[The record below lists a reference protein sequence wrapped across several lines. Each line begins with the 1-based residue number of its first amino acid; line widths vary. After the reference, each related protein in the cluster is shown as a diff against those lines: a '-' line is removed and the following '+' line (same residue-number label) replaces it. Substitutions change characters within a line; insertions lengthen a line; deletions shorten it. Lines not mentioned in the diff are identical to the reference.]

1 VTVFRILGPLEV
13 RENAQRL
20 DVGGRKQR
28 ALLAVLLLHAGETVS
43 DDQLI
48 DALWDE
54 KPPARAVSSVHAYVS
69 RLRKVLGR
77 DRIVRSDYGYRLQL
91 GRDEL
96 DLRRF
101 EQLLAHGREL
111 LQQGDAARARETLRN
126 ALGLW
131 QGPPL
136 ADFRYEP
143 FAAAEI
149 RRLEELRVAALEERL
164 EADLALGHDAELVP
178 EFDALVREH
187 PLRERLVGQLMVA
200 LYRAGR
206 QAEALDVYERTRRA
220 LGHELGLQ
228 PSPELQRLSAE
239 IVRQEPSL
247 DALAAT
253 SAATP
258 PARKGVRRPSALAL
272 VALTVATA
280 VGATVVLVGTD
291 GGPSA
296 TAAPRLAL
304 VLPRPPGPHPA
315 DTYIAAYMKGLRLA
329 ASEDGFQ
336 TRWLV
341 GDEIPP
347 LNSPANA
354 KLAAQVRAG
363 DFDLVV
369 VAGETLVAA
378 LVPTIRKLKST
389 QFVLVDVS
397 LDRIFKGTKPFHGLR
412 NATGV
417 RFAQEEAGY
426 LVGYLSGLIEARG
439 GTRLNHRT
447 VVLAIGGFAIPS
459 VKELVNGFARGAR
472 QALPGITVRT
482 DYSQSFVDQ
491 SKCEDLA
498 NRQIDDGSDI
508 VFAAAGECS
517 FGALR
522 VAGTRG
528 VWGIGVDG
536 DRSDLG
542 PHILASTVTRFDQAV
557 LAVAR
562 SFRQGTLP
570 TGRDVVLGFDDDV
583 VGITGLSPQVPASV
597 RKRIAQAEAAF
608 GKGAER

>member
-13 RENAQRL
+13 RENAQGV

-28 ALLAVLLLHAGETVS
+28 VLLAVLLLHAGETVS
-43 DDQLI
+43 VDQLI
-48 DALWDE
+48 EALWGD
-54 KPPARAVSSVHAYVS
+54 KPPPRAVSSVHAYVS

-77 DRIVRSDYGYRLQL
+77 DRIVRSDYGYRVLL

-111 LQQGDAARARETLRN
+111 LQQGDAEQARETLGS

-136 ADFRYEP
+136 ADFMYEP

-149 RRLEELRVAALEERL
+149 RRLEELRLDALEERL
-164 EADLALGHDAELVP
+164 EADLALGHHAELVP
-178 EFDALVREH
+178 EIDAVVRAH

-206 QAEALDVYERTRRA
+206 QAEALDVYERTRRE

-228 PSPELQRLSAE
+228 PSHELQHLSAE

-253 SAATP
+253 TT
-258 PARKGVRRPSALAL
+258 ARPSVRETVHRRSALAL
-272 VALTVATA
+272 VALALVVA
-280 VGATVVLVGTD
+280 VGATIVFVGAD

-296 TAAPRLAL
+296 TAAPRMAL
-304 VLPRPPGPHPA
+304 VLPRPPGPRPA
-315 DTYIAAYMKGLRLA
+315 DAYVAAYMKGLRLA
-329 ASEDGFQ
+329 ASEEGFQ

-341 GDEIPP
+341 GDELPP
-347 LNSPANA
+347 LNSPTNA
-354 KLAAQVRAG
+354 KLRAQVQTG

-369 VAGETLVAA
+369 VAGETLAAA
-378 LVPTIRKLKST
+378 LVPTVRELEST
-389 QFVLVDVS
+389 RFVFVDVS
-397 LDRIFKGTKPFHGLR
+397 LDRIFNGRKPFHGLR

-417 RFAQEEAGY
+417 TFADEQAGY

-439 GTRLNHRT
+439 GTRLNHHT
-447 VVLAIGGFAIPS
+447 VVSAIGGFAIPS
-459 VKELVNGFARGAR
+459 VKALVNGFARGAR

-482 DYSQSFVDQ
+482 DYSKNFVDE
-491 SKCEDLA
+491 SKCADLA

-508 VFAAAGECS
+508 VFAAAGKCS

-522 VAGTRG
+522 MAGTRG

-536 DRSDLG
+536 DRSNLG

-557 LAVAR
+557 LVSAR
-562 SFRQGTLP
+562 SFMQGTLP
-570 TGRDVVLGFDDDV
+570 AGRDVVLGLDDDV
-583 VGITGLSPQVPASV
+583 VGITGISPQVPASI
-597 RKRIAQAEAAF
+597 RKRIARAEAAL
-608 GKGAER
+608 GKDAER